1 MLYPTFQ
8 KKVPLSAADLNLAM
22 DALKRARVLPG
33 VGIKLTETLNGTVV
47 SLKPLR
53 TSGGGVIPDELHPWK
68 IINMSGTGTPD
79 ADGKYPN
86 YEFSVYLGKI
96 NGIMPPN
103 LFDVDKLALFTVSG
117 YSVGNVI
124 LKAKSNGKEII
135 SATVEIS
142 SSVPT
147 PKPAEKFAVPTD
159 LDILLAVV
167 YNGSVFQIEDTH
179 FVAEPSFVGI
189 VTKSSPAAG
198 EYPYEVFFNWK
209 YHNGSS
215 GGGSSG
221 GEELF

>member
-8 KKVPLSAADLNLAM
+8 KKAPLSAADLNLAM

-53 TSGGGVIPDELHPWK
+53 TSGGGGVIEMHPWK
-68 IINMSGTGTPD
+68 IINMQGVGEPD
-79 ADGKYPN
+79 QDGKYPN

-117 YSVGNVI
+117 SSVGNVI

-159 LDILLAVV
+159 LDILLAVF
-167 YNGSVFQIEDTH
+167 YKGTVFQIEKEH
-179 FVAEPSFVGI
+179 IYAEPSFVGI

-198 EYPYEVFFNWK
+198 EYPYDVFFNWK